1 MDSSSASVGS
11 RSQSSSSVACRS
23 HQASRVGG
31 GLLVDRR
38 VGEQRPLA
46 ELGGRLEALDLEQLG
61 QLPLQRRLAPR
72 LPFRAPSSAATLS
85 ENGTPSTIL
94 SKPDPMLFRQIIH
107 EDLGCASYLVGDP
120 APGVAAVVDPQWDID
135 PYLNLARLHGVRIE
149 HVLETHNHADHVSGH
164 GRLARATGATIHVS
178 ELAEAE
184 YEHEPFADGW
194 TLELGEAVSI
204 EAIHTPGH
212 RPEHTSFLLRD
223 AERGGDPVAVLS
235 GDSLFVGDVARPDLA
250 VEPREG
256 AAGIFRSLH
265 ERLLALPDEV
275 EVWPGHLGGSLCG
288 SSGIDLKTSSTIGF
302 ERRHNRA
309 LAFADEA
316 EFVEDAVA
324 SIGERPPN
332 VEHIVALNRG
342 PLIESIGSPARLTP
356 RRFEAAIAAG
366 AFAVDSRTNEQ
377 FDEAH
382 IPGAISAS
390 AYDTGFA
397 TKVAQV
403 VPPDGEVV
411 VVAASDGNELEA
423 AELLAAVGLRVR
435 GFLGGGMSAWRAEER
450 PVARIEPIGP
460 ERAGRSCSR
469 ATSHRWSSTC
479 AAPASTPTGHIA
491 GSLHIPYGELARR
504 LDELPRDRALATIC
518 KGGKRSGLAAS
529 VLQREGFETIHV
541 ARGGV
546 GTWKTEG
553 RPVETRSACV
563 GDHPGRGST

>member
-1 MDSSSASVGS
+1 
-11 RSQSSSSVACRS
+11 
-23 HQASRVGG
+23 
-31 GLLVDRR
+31 
-38 VGEQRPLA
+38 
-46 ELGGRLEALDLEQLG
+46 
-61 QLPLQRRLAPR
+61 
-72 LPFRAPSSAATLS
+72 
-85 ENGTPSTIL
+85 
-94 SKPDPMLFRQIIH
+94 MLFRQIIH

-120 APGVAAVVDPQWDID
+120 ASGEAAVIDPQWDVD

-164 GRLARATGATIHVS
+164 GRLARASGATIHVNG
-178 ELAEAE
+178 LAEAE
-184 YEHEPFADGW
+184 YEHEPLADGS
-194 TLELGEAVSI
+194 TVELGEAVTI
-204 EAIHTPGH
+204 EALHTPGH

-223 AERGGDPVAVLS
+223 AARGGDPVAVLS

-256 AAGIFRSLH
+256 AADIFRSLH
-265 ERLLALPDEV
+265 ERLLTLPDEV

-288 SSGIDLKTSSTIGF
+288 SSGIDLKTSTTIGF

-309 LAFADEA
+309 LVIADEE
-316 EFVEDAVA
+316 EFVEDAVG

-342 PLIESIGSPARLTP
+342 PLIESISAPARLTP

-382 IPGAISAS
+382 IPSAISAS

-411 VVAASDGNELEA
+411 VVAASDGHEQEA
-423 AELLAAVGLRVR
+423 AELLAAVGLKVR

-460 ERAGRSCSR
+460 GELAQMLEDDEPPLVIDVRGAGEY
-469 ATSHRWSSTC
+469 AD
-479 AAPASTPTGHIA
+479 GHIE

-546 GTWKTEG
+546 GTWEKEG
-553 RPVETRSACV
+553 RPVETAEVAAS
-563 GDHPGRGST
+563 

>member
-1 MDSSSASVGS
+1 
-11 RSQSSSSVACRS
+11 
-23 HQASRVGG
+23 
-31 GLLVDRR
+31 L
-38 VGEQRPLA
+38 
-46 ELGGRLEALDLEQLG
+46 
-61 QLPLQRRLAPR
+61 
-72 LPFRAPSSAATLS
+72 
-85 ENGTPSTIL
+85 
-94 SKPDPMLFRQIIH
+94 LFRQIIH
-107 EDLGCASYLVGDP
+107 EDLGCASYLVGDS
-120 APGVAAVVDPQWDID
+120 AAGVAAVVDPQWDID
-135 PYLNLARLHGVRIE
+135 PYVNLARLHGVRIE

-184 YEHEPFADGW
+184 YEHQPFAHGW
-194 TLELGEAVSI
+194 ALDLGAAVSI

-223 AERGGDPVAVLS
+223 AERGGDPVAILS
-235 GDSLFVGDVARPDLA
+235 GDCLFVGDVARPDLA

-256 AAGIFRSLH
+256 AADIFRSLH
-265 ERLLALPDEV
+265 ERLLTLPDEV

-288 SSGIDLKTSSTIGF
+288 SSDIDLKTSSTIGF

-309 LAFADEA
+309 LAFAGEA
-316 EFVEDAVA
+316 EFVEDAV
-324 SIGERPPN
+324 SSLGQRPPN
-332 VEHIVALNRG
+332 VEHIVELNRG
-342 PLIESIGSPARLTP
+342 PLVESIGSPARLTP

-390 AYDTGFA
+390 GYDTGFA

-423 AELLAAVGLRVR
+423 AELLAAVGLKVR

-460 ERAGRSCSR
+460 GDLALLLEGEEAPLVLDVRRASEH
-469 ATSHRWSSTC
+469 AE
-479 AAPASTPTGHIA
+479 AHIA
-491 GSLHIPYGELARR
+491 GSLHIPYGDLARR
-504 LDELPRDRALATIC
+504 LDELPRDRVLATIC

-529 VLQREGFETIHV
+529 VLQREGYSTIHV

-546 GTWKTEG
+546 GTWQQEG
-553 RPVETRSACV
+553 RPVES
-563 GDHPGRGST
+563 G